1 MRKLLKWPWG
11 YCIFV
16 QHPWHTKL
24 PMFKKKRRSR
34 LATYARP
41 RFQVKVRTKK
51 KYLLRPCINVL
62 GRPNIVSDAQIK
74 KFDRQWVGLL
84 AKQPR
89 FVLSCNW
96 LTTLVALFRWNLRTL
111 FGRSSFAHI
120 GMVLL
125 FDDHPVV
132 WTQHNFWF
140 SADSRESVACL
151 DDPYFLYGLSNLLVG
166 YDEIL

>member
-1 MRKLLKWPWG
+1 MLGQGSKSRFGRRKSI
-11 YCIFV
+11 CFD
-16 QHPWHTKL
+16 HTLTFWDGLWLVKHRQRCSD
-24 PMFKKKRRSR
+24 KK
-34 LATYARP
+34 
-41 RFQVKVRTKK
+41 
-51 KYLLRPCINVL
+51 I
-62 GRPNIVSDAQIK
+62 
-74 KFDRQWVGLL
+74 DRQWVGLL
-84 AKQPR
+84 AKHPR

-151 DDPYFLYGLSNLLVG
+151 DDPYFLYGLSNVLVG